1 MNVPEATY
9 IRTVWN
15 WQRASDERGLSSLQR
30 CKYNYQFLYMILKDQ
45 EMYDFILL
53 EVNRF
58 DFLLFYVH
66 FTLLRVF

>member
-1 MNVPEATY
+1 
-9 IRTVWN
+9 
-15 WQRASDERGLSSLQR
+15 
-30 CKYNYQFLYMILKDQ
+30 MILKDQ